1 MLTSLLTLLAIA
13 RVWNRAFW
21 RKPGDAEHPDPV
33 LLAAP
38 ADSATGDRAGKT
50 NVTLL
55 PRTMVGSTLGLV
67 VFGVA
72 LTVFAGPLFRVADQ
86 SAQEMLDRTSYIQ
99 AVLGPDAPVPPVPP
113 SLHPVQVRAGRR
125 KMNRKRISLR
135 QELPLL
141 VWLVFVWGALWQNF
155 SPGNL
160 LFGALIAV
168 LVARIFYLPPVELGG
183 RFNVLRAVPFALIF
197 LGKVVA
203 ASFQVLYL
211 AVVRGPKVVSAV
223 VAVPLRSHSDLLV
236 TATGHVI
243 SLIPGSLV
251 VEVDRSTSTLYIHGI
266 NVRNAEDAA
275 KLRKEVRDTE
285 AGLIRIMGTK
295 AELSALTQETAA

>member
-1 MLTSLLTLLAIA
+1 M
-13 RVWNRAFW
+13 
-21 RKPGDAEHPDPV
+21 
-33 LLAAP
+33 
-38 ADSATGDRAGKT
+38 
-50 NVTLL
+50 TLL

-72 LTVFAGPLFRVADQ
+72 LTVFAGPLFKVADQ

-99 AVLGPDAPVPPVPP
+99 AVLGEDAPGAAGAPGGPAGAA
-113 SLHPVQVRAGRR
+113 AGRR
-125 KMNRKRISLR
+125 EMNRKRISLR

-183 RFNVLRAVPFALIF
+183 RFNVLRAVPFAIIF

-211 AVVRGPKVVSAV
+211 AVARGPRVVSAI

-266 NVRNAEDAA
+266 NVRNADDAA